1 MLLRNMDEANSPP
14 IIGEPPVVE
23 AAPAVSRWRWWIHL
37 IVLTALPVTVGVLGL
52 IPRNGKSALLPRK
65 VSSLL
70 MVTAEQL
77 IVFAAFFVL
86 AWAASRANRRQLLLP
101 WRGGWMTLVRGAAY
115 SIVLRILI
123 VVVATTAVVLWLL
136 LRTALKQGQPSELT
150 SGALRPHIENLF
162 NPDALNNP
170 FYFALMLTLVSF
182 VLGGL
187 REELWRAGMFAGF
200 EALFPRLMIKR
211 AGKAVAVLIVA
222 ALFGLAH
229 TPQGWAG
236 VAVITL
242 LGAGLGAI
250 MLWHRSL
257 WEAALAH
264 GFFDATTF
272 VFIYVAVKYFPHDL
286 PGF

>member
-1 MLLRNMDEANSPP
+1 
-14 IIGEPPVVE
+14 
-23 AAPAVSRWRWWIHL
+23 
-37 IVLTALPVTVGVLGL
+37 
-52 IPRNGKSALLPRK
+52 
-65 VSSLL
+65 
-70 MVTAEQL
+70 
-77 IVFAAFFVL
+77 
-86 AWAASRANRRQLLLP
+86 
-101 WRGGWMTLVRGAAY
+101 
-115 SIVLRILI
+115 
-123 VVVATTAVVLWLL
+123 
-136 LRTALKQGQPSELT
+136 
-150 SGALRPHIENLF
+150 
-162 NPDALNNP
+162 
-170 FYFALMLTLVSF
+170 MLTLVSF